1 MLKDREAI
9 AARPSQGVFV
19 SYGIGL
25 PLALAALFV
34 CLVALL
40 DGAQALAWEG
50 ALPPRALVLN
60 ATPGLILALVCI
72 GLTRRPLFSFVVS
85 GVLYL
90 GLYSAS
96 RIKTEHLGAP
106 LMPQDLELLSVSS
119 VGLLSN
125 YAGFGLK
132 EVLATLVGA
141 VAAVGLF
148 RLEPLTFRRFGVAT
162 TLMALIVAY
171 LLHFWWKGLD
181 PDDPTFE
188 RAGIEFEAWTPQLS
202 VEGSG
207 LINAF
212 VMFGRIRGAASGT
225 FDEEAGNSV
234 VFVERLLPVVSD
246 RPSLGGEHPDIIVI
260 QSEALFDPSLIEGM
274 QARTFMPR
282 LKAQGW
288 RSSGPLYVPTYGGG
302 TIRTEFEALTGISL
316 KNLPSVQY
324 PYLELDINIIPSI
337 VEPLVGSGYRTFA
350 VHPNN
355 PDFWRRGSVF
365 RSFGFDVSV
374 WKNGFS
380 VPVTNDG
387 PYASDASLVDEAISL
402 LRSSSTD
409 PFFMFLMTIQNH
421 GPYLWHYSL
430 TEQALAGFE
439 VPPGLSADGARELRT
454 YLYHLAQGEKE
465 LVRLADFLK
474 ERGRPTLLYVYGDH
488 LPALPNVFRE
498 LGIAGAHT
506 ETTAPSVWICM
517 EIMARGCPPNNTKMA
532 SWKIPGFIKSA
543 ANASGDPYFMLKYA
557 LPVESATL
565 TRSPQAP
572 VAVAGEWLSELEAAH
587 RSADAARV
595 NGDFSRRL
603 DEAQELLANRTVETS
618 QRVIASPLT
627 FGRYV
632 DERYRV
638 VGISDAF
645 AEGERFFA
653 FLDFSGFIRDLRYEI
668 VMKNS
673 AGVEVY
679 RAAQEVGDLHGAVRK
694 NFDFDGIGLPAGEYL
709 AEVVL
714 DGETLSVAIL
724 NIL

>member
-9 AARPSQGVFV
+9 AVRPSQSGFV
-19 SYGIGL
+19 LYGIGL

-40 DGAQALAWEG
+40 DNAQALLWDE

-72 GLTRRPLFSFVVS
+72 GLTRRPLFSFMLS
-85 GVLYL
+85 GVLYVA
-90 GLYSAS
+90 LYSAS
-96 RIKTEHLGAP
+96 RIKSEHLGAP
-106 LMPQDLELLSVSS
+106 LMPQDLELLSISS
-119 VGLLSN
+119 IDLLSN
-125 YAGFGLK
+125 YAGFGLE
-132 EVLATLVGA
+132 EVLGALVA
-141 VAAVGLF
+141 VAVAIGLF
-148 RLEPLTFRRFGVAT
+148 RLEPRTFRRAGVAT
-162 TLMALIVAY
+162 GLMALVAVY

-181 PDDPTFE
+181 PADPTFE

-212 VMFGRIRGAASGT
+212 VMFGRIRAAASGN
-225 FDEEAGNSV
+225 FHEEASDSV

-246 RPSLGGEHPDIIVI
+246 RPSLSDEHPDIIVI

-288 RSSGPLYVPTYGGG
+288 QSSGPLYVPTYGGG

-316 KNLPSVQY
+316 KNLSSVQY
-324 PYLELDINIIPSI
+324 PYLELDVNIIPSI
-337 VEPLVGSGYRTFA
+337 VEPLSGAGYRTFA

-365 RSFGFDVSV
+365 QSFGFDVSV
-374 WKNGFS
+374 WKSGFS

-387 PYASDASLVDEAISL
+387 PYASDASLVDETISL

-430 TEQALAGFE
+430 TEQDLAGFE
-439 VPPGLSADGARELRT
+439 VPNGLSADGARELRT
-454 YLYHLAQGEKE
+454 YLYHLARGEKE
-465 LVRLADFLK
+465 LVRLVDFLK
-474 ERGRPTLLYVYGDH
+474 ERGRPTLVYVYGDH

-506 ETTAPSVWICM
+506 ETTAPSVWMCV
-517 EIMARGCPPNNTKMA
+517 EIMARGCPSNNTKMA

-557 LPVESATL
+557 LPVESVTL

-572 VAVAGEWLSELEAAH
+572 AAVAGEWLSELEAAH
-587 RSADAARV
+587 LSADAARV
-595 NGDFSRRL
+595 NGDFSRRM
-603 DEAQELLANRTVETS
+603 DEAQKLLTNRTVEKS
-618 QRVIASPLT
+618 QRVIASPLR

-638 VGISDAF
+638 VGISDEF

-668 VMKNS
+668 VMKNI
-673 AGVEVY
+673 AGEEVY
-679 RAAQEVGDLHGAVRK
+679 RVAQEAGEIHGAVRK
-694 NFDFDGIGLPAGEYL
+694 NFDFDGIGLPVGEYL

-714 DGETLSVAIL
+714 DGETLSGTIL
-724 NIL
+724 KIL